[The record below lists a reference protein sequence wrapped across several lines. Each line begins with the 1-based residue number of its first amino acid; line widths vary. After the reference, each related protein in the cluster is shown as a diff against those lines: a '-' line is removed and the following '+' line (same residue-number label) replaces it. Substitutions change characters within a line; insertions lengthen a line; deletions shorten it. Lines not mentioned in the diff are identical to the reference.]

1 MRHRFRHQDHVVYE
15 WDQTLNDLN
24 IYIQVPAGV
33 KGKQIYV
40 DLEIKHIRVGIKP
53 NPPYLEVNISWLC
66 CICTLASFLL
76 HCSFIL
82 DLRARSGPQ
91 KDLGGTIKTSE
102 SYWTL
107 DNGELQIQLTKAQKG
122 ETWESAL
129 DGHSLQGTAK
139 DADQKRLLLERF
151 QHEHPGFDFSSAE
164 ISGDAPN
171 PRTFLG
177 GYSEN

>member
-1 MRHRFRHQDHVVYE
+1 MRHQFRHQDQVVYE
-15 WDQTLNDLN
+15 WEQTLNDLN
-24 IYIQVPAGV
+24 IYIQVPAGIN
-33 KGKQIYV
+33 GKQLYV
-40 DLEIKHIRVGIKP
+40 DLSTKHIKVGIKP
-53 NPPYLEVNISWLC
+53 NPPYLE
-66 CICTLASFLL
+66 
-76 HCSFIL
+76 
-82 DLRARSGPQ
+82 
-91 KDLGGTIKTSE
+91 KDLGGPIKTSE

-177 GYSEN
+177 GYSGS